1 MSCVVA
7 ESQSLSAYLETSAE
21 RMRAAATADLDAAF
35 NRAVEAIVAAL
46 AAGKPLLVCGNG
58 GSMAD
63 AQHVAG
69 ELVARFLL
77 NRKGLP
83 VIALGSNAATL
94 TAWANDV
101 DYPSLFAREVE
112 AFGREGAVLLGIS
125 TSGNSANVLAAFAKA
140 KTMGITTIAL
150 TGGSG
155 GKMAEPG
162 AVDVCLCPAA
172 PNTPAIQE
180 IHTPIYHLL
189 CQLVEA
195 RCAAV
200 LG

>member
-7 ESQSLSAYLETSAE
+7 ESESLSNYLEVSAE
-21 RMRAAATADLDAAF
+21 RMRAAATFELDAEF

-46 AAGKPLLVCGNG
+46 TAGRPLLICGNG

-63 AQHVAG
+63 AQHIAG

-112 AFGREGAVLLGIS
+112 AFGCKDAVLLGIS
-125 TSGNSANVLAAFAKA
+125 TSGNSPNVLAAFAKA
-140 KTMGITTIAL
+140 KAMGITTIAL

-162 AVDVCLCPAA
+162 AVDIVLCPAA
-172 PNTPAIQE
+172 PNTAAIQE

-189 CQLVEA
+189 CKQVEA
-195 RCAAV
+195 RCAAA

>member
-7 ESQSLSAYLETSAE
+7 ASESLSNYLDTCAA
-21 RMRAAATADLDAAF
+21 RMREAATAELDAAF

-46 AAGKPLLVCGNG
+46 TAGKPLLICGNG

-63 AQHVAG
+63 AEHIAG

-77 NRKGLP
+77 NRKALP
-83 VIALGSNAATL
+83 VISLGSNGATL
-94 TAWANDV
+94 TAWANDIG
-101 DYPSLFAREVE
+101 YASLFAREVE
-112 AFGREGAVLLGIS
+112 AFGQPGGVLLAIS
-125 TSGNSANVLAAFAKA
+125 TSGNSGNVIEAIAKA
-140 KTMGITTIAL
+140 KAIGLTTIGL

-155 GKMAEPG
+155 GRMKDAC
-162 AVDVCLCPAA
+162 DILISPAIEG
-172 PNTPAIQE
+172 TPTIQE

-189 CQLVEA
+189 CRQVEA